1 MNILLWTL
9 SLLLGAVLLAA
20 LARRIKVPSP
30 SLLALGGVLVAL
42 IPDGPR
48 ISLEPD
54 LALALFVAPVLMDA
68 AFDNSLRDLRENWI
82 PVISL
87 VFMAVAV
94 TTAAVALVARWLV
107 PAMPWPVAIA
117 LGAAVAPPDA
127 AAATAVLK
135 EVRLPHRLVTILED
149 ESLLNDASALLVYR
163 LAVGAA
169 IAHTGNAIEVTSTL
183 AFILVGSVAAG
194 ALFAFAY
201 GNIVNRFSDVPSSIV
216 MQFIGAFGIWILAD
230 QLELSGV
237 LVVVTAAVI
246 LSRRSAIRMPAAVR
260 VPSYAVWD
268 LAVFV
273 LNALAFILAGL
284 QIGPIMDRLAHAQH
298 VHYGIFAT
306 AILVTVILA
315 RTAWVM
321 TYNLSLR
328 LARRVFGPRG
338 SRALSPPPFKNGV
351 LVSWCGM
358 RGIVTLAAALAL
370 PDGTGGGPAFPYRDL
385 IVLTAFAVVLGTLV
399 VQGLTL
405 RVLVMSLGLDDDSP
419 VDSEVRAGRV
429 QIFKAA
435 LESLDN
441 RNDDTLDNSD
451 SDAASAFRRELT
463 EALRRVDGSAGRS
476 EREHQAEVALRAT
489 ARTAARER
497 LNALRSA
504 GAIGEAAYQELE
516 KELDLIELDAD
527 VRSRW

>member
-30 SLLALGGVLVAL
+30 SLLAMGGVLVAL

-68 AFDNSLRDLRENWI
+68 AFNNSLRDLRENWI
-82 PVISL
+82 PVTSL

-94 TTAAVALVARWLV
+94 TIAAVAIVARWFV
-107 PAMPWPVAIA
+107 PAMPWPVAVA

-135 EVRLPHRLVTILED
+135 EVQLPHRLVAILED
-149 ESLLNDASALLVYR
+149 ESLLNDASALLIYR

-183 AFILVGSVAAG
+183 TFILVGSVAAG

-230 QLELSGV
+230 RLALSGV
-237 LVVVTAAVI
+237 LAVVTAAVI
-246 LSRRSAIRMPAAVR
+246 LSRRTAIHMTAAVR

-284 QIGPIMDRLAHAQH
+284 QIGPIKDRLDRTPH
-298 VHYGIFAT
+298 VHYVVFAL

-315 RTAWVM
+315 RTGWIFI
-321 TYNLSLR
+321 YSLSTR
-328 LARRVFGPRG
+328 LVRRVFGTRSP
-338 SRALSPPPFKNGV
+338 LPPPPPFKNSV

-358 RGIVTLAAALAL
+358 RGIVTLASALAL
-370 PDGTGGGPAFPYRDL
+370 PDGAGGGPAFPYRDL
-385 IVLTAFAVVLGTLV
+385 IVLTAFAVVLGTLI

-419 VDSEVRAGRV
+419 VDSEVRAGRA
-429 QIFKAA
+429 QILKAA

-441 RNDDTLDNSD
+441 PNNDSLDNID
-451 SDAASAFRRELT
+451 NHAASAFRRDLT
-463 EALRRVDGSAGRS
+463 EALRRVDGSVGRS
-476 EREHQAEVALRAT
+476 EREHQAEVALRTT
-489 ARTAARER
+489 AWTAARAR
-497 LNALRSA
+497 LNALRAA
-504 GAIGEAAYQELE
+504 GSIGEAAYQELE
-516 KELDLIELDAD
+516 KDLDLIELDAD